1 LTGKSLVAVVTGKPY
16 GAKAGTGVKPM
27 LTNWRVVVTPAIFC
41 TSVWLTCIET
51 NAQSMPKEVA
61 SRVEI
66 YAIPSLTISDQQFLT
81 GDANGKQ
88 VTVAGEFRIAQG
100 SGKLPVVILMHG
112 SSGVGAGMEPWV
124 HQFNAM
130 GISTFVIDGFSGRGL
145 TAVGPNQALL
155 GRLNLIVDIYR
166 SLEIL
171 AKHPRVDPERIVL
184 MGFSR
189 GGQAT
194 LYASLDRFNKLWNK
208 SGVQFAAY
216 IPFYPDCSTTYATD
230 TEVAARPIRI
240 FHGTPD
246 DYNPVASCKAYVARL
261 RKAGRDVALTE
272 YPESQHGFDAGLLGV
287 STITVSANAQTA
299 RNCHLREGEGGVLMN
314 ADTQAPFSY
323 KDACIELNPHVGGNP
338 TTAQEARKAVSDF
351 LQALLKLG

>member
-1 LTGKSLVAVVTGKPY
+1 MR
-16 GAKAGTGVKPM
+16 AG
-27 LTNWRVVVTPAIFC
+27 WRVAIAAWTFC
-41 TSVWLTCIET
+41 TVVLLACIET
-51 NAQSMPKEVA
+51 NAQSMPKDVA

-81 GDANGKQ
+81 GDANGKP
-88 VTVAGEFRIAQG
+88 VTVAGELRIAQG
-100 SGKLPVVILMHG
+100 AGRLPVVVLMHG
-112 SSGVGAGMEPWV
+112 SSGVGSSIEPWV

-155 GRLNLIVDIYR
+155 GRLNLILDIYR
-166 SLEIL
+166 SLDIL
-171 AKHPRVDPERIVL
+171 AKHPRVDPDRIVL

-189 GGQAT
+189 GGQAA

-208 SGVQFAAY
+208 SGAQFAAY

-230 TEVAARPIRI
+230 TEVAAQPIRI

-261 RKAGRDVALTE
+261 QDAKRDVVLTE
-272 YPESQHGFDAGLLGV
+272 YPDSAHGFDGGLLGINTVGV
-287 STITVSANAQTA
+287 STNAQTA
-299 RNCHLREGEGGVLMN
+299 RNCHIREGEGGVLMN
-314 ADTQAPFSY
+314 ADTQAPFGY

-338 TTAQEARKAVSDF
+338 ATAEQARKAVTDF
-351 LQALLKLG
+351 LQTLFKLV

>member
-1 LTGKSLVAVVTGKPY
+1 MRAVI
-16 GAKAGTGVKPM
+16 AA
-27 LTNWRVVVTPAIFC
+27 WIFC
-41 TSVWLTCIET
+41 TCILWAAIET

-61 SRVEI
+61 ARVEI

-81 GDANGKQ
+81 GDDNGKA

-100 SGKLPVVILMHG
+100 SGRLPVVVLMHG
-112 SSGVGAGMEPWV
+112 SSGVGATTEAWV
-124 HQFNAM
+124 HKFNTM
-130 GISTFVIDGFSGRGL
+130 GISTFVIDGFTGRGL
-145 TAVGPNQALL
+145 TVVGPNQALL
-155 GRLNLIVDIYR
+155 GRLNLILDIYR
-166 SLEIL
+166 SLDIL

-189 GGQAT
+189 GGQAA

-208 SGVQFAAY
+208 SGAQFAGY
-216 IPFYPDCSTTYATD
+216 IPFYPDCSTSYVAD

-261 RKAGRDVALTE
+261 QAAKRDVALTE
-272 YPESQHGFDAGLLGV
+272 YPDSAHGFDAGLLGLATV
-287 STITVSANAQTA
+287 AVSANAQTA
-299 RNCHLREGEGGVLMN
+299 RNCHIKEGEGGVLIN
-314 ADTQAPFSY
+314 ADTQAPFGY

-338 TTAQEARKAVSDF
+338 ATAEAARKAVTDF
-351 LQALLKLG
+351 LQALFKLG

>member
-1 LTGKSLVAVVTGKPY
+1 MRTGGRA
-16 GAKAGTGVKPM
+16 AIAA
-27 LTNWRVVVTPAIFC
+27 AIFGIGGWLAC
-41 TSVWLTCIET
+41 VETS
-51 NAQSMPKEVA
+51 AQSMPKDVA

-81 GDANGKQ
+81 GDANGKP
-88 VTVAGEFRIAQG
+88 VTVAGELRIAQG
-100 SGKLPVVILMHG
+100 AGRLPVVVLMHG
-112 SSGVGAGMEPWV
+112 SSGVGSSIEPWV

-155 GRLNLIVDIYR
+155 GRLNLILDIYR
-166 SLEIL
+166 SLDIL
-171 AKHPRVDPERIVL
+171 AKHPRVDPDRIVL

-189 GGQAT
+189 GGQAA
-194 LYASLDRFNKLWNK
+194 LYASLDRFNKTWNK
-208 SGVQFAAY
+208 SGAQFAAY

-261 RKAGRDVALTE
+261 QDAKRDVVLTE
-272 YPESQHGFDAGLLGV
+272 YPDSAHGFDGGLLGV
-287 STITVSANAQTA
+287 STVDVSANAQTA
-299 RNCHLREGEGGVLMN
+299 RNCHIREGEGGVLMN
-314 ADTQAPFSY
+314 ADTQAPFGY

-338 TTAQEARKAVSDF
+338 ATAEQARKAVTDF
-351 LQALLKLG
+351 LQTLFKLG

>member
-1 LTGKSLVAVVTGKPY
+1 MA
-16 GAKAGTGVKPM
+16 
-27 LTNWRVVVTPAIFC
+27 TNWRAIAVLMALC
-41 TSVWLTCIET
+41 VSTVLAD
-51 NAQSMPKEVA
+51 AQSLPREVA
-61 SRVEI
+61 TRAEI
-66 YAIPSLTISDQQFLT
+66 YPIPSLTLSDQQFLS
-81 GDANGKQ
+81 GDAAAGKP
-88 VTVAGEFRIAQG
+88 VTVAGEFRVAQG
-100 SGKLPVVILMHG
+100 SGKLPVVVLMHG
-112 SSGVGAGMEPWV
+112 SSGVGATTEAWV
-124 HQFNAM
+124 HAFNAM
-130 GISTFVIDGFSGRGL
+130 GISTFVIDGFTGRGL
-145 TAVGPNQALL
+145 TVVGPNQALL

-189 GGQAT
+189 GGQAA

-208 SGVQFAAY
+208 SGVQFAGY

-261 RKAGRDVALTE
+261 LDAKRDVVLTE
-272 YPESQHGFDAGLLGV
+272 YPDSAHGFDAGLLGANTIAV
-287 STITVSANAQTA
+287 SVNAQTA
-299 RNCHLREGEGGVLMN
+299 RNCHIKEGEGGVLMN
-314 ADTQAPFSY
+314 ADTQAPFGY

-338 TTAQEARKAVSDF
+338 ATAMEARKAVSDF
-351 LQALLKLG
+351 LQALFKLG

>member
-1 LTGKSLVAVVTGKPY
+1 MHTVFAAWILCTGILL
-16 GAKAGTGVKPM
+16 AGVE
-27 LTNWRVVVTPAIFC
+27 
-41 TSVWLTCIET
+41 TS
-51 NAQSMPKEVA
+51 AQSMPKEIA
-61 SRVEI
+61 PRVEL

-81 GDANGKQ
+81 GDTNGKP

-100 SGKLPVVILMHG
+100 TGRLPVVVLMHG
-112 SSGVGAGMEPWV
+112 SSGVGPNIEPWT
-124 HQFNAM
+124 HQFNRM
-130 GISTFVIDGFSGRGL
+130 GISTFVIDGFTGRGL

-166 SLEIL
+166 SLDIL

-189 GGQAT
+189 GGQAA
-194 LYASLDRFNKLWNK
+194 LYASLTRFHKLWNK
-208 SGVQFAAY
+208 SGIEFAGY

-246 DYNPVASCKAYVARL
+246 DYNPVASCKTFVARL
-261 RKAGRDVALTE
+261 QEAKRDVVLTE
-272 YPESQHGFDAGLLGV
+272 YPDSQHAFDLGLLGL
-287 STITVSANAQTA
+287 STVLVSANAQTA
-299 RNCHLREGEGGVLMN
+299 RHCHIKEGEGGVLVN
-314 ADTQAPFSY
+314 ADTQAPFGY

-338 TTAQEARKAVSDF
+338 ATAEEARKAVSDF
-351 LQALLKLG
+351 LQTLLKLG

>member
-1 LTGKSLVAVVTGKPY
+1 MRRGMRTATATWMICNGILLASTASH
-16 GAKAGTGVKPM
+16 
-27 LTNWRVVVTPAIFC
+27 
-41 TSVWLTCIET
+41 
-51 NAQSMPKEVA
+51 AQSMPKEA
-61 SRVEI
+61 AARVEI

-81 GDANGKQ
+81 GDTNGKP
-88 VTVAGEFRIAQG
+88 VTVAGEFRVAQG
-100 SGKLPVVILMHG
+100 SGRLPVVVLMHG
-112 SSGVGAGMEPWV
+112 SSGVGANIEPWT
-124 HQFNAM
+124 HQFNKM

-189 GGQAT
+189 GGQAA

-208 SGVQFAAY
+208 SGVQFAGY
-216 IPFYPDCSTTYATD
+216 IPFYPDCSTTYATE
-230 TEVAARPIRI
+230 TEIGNRPIRI

-261 RKAGRDVALTE
+261 QDAKRDVVLTE
-272 YPESQHGFDAGLLGV
+272 YPDSAHAFDIGLLGV

-299 RNCHLREGEGGVLMN
+299 RNCHIREGEGGVLMN
-314 ADTQAPFSY
+314 ADTQAPFGY

-338 TTAQEARKAVSDF
+338 VTAEQARKAVSDF
-351 LQALLKLG
+351 LQALFKLG

>member
-1 LTGKSLVAVVTGKPY
+1 MGDEMR
-16 GAKAGTGVKPM
+16 AG
-27 LTNWRVVVTPAIFC
+27 WRVAIAAWTFC
-41 TSVWLTCIET
+41 TVVLLAGIET
-51 NAQSMPKEVA
+51 NAQSMPKDVA

-81 GDANGKQ
+81 GNANGKP
-88 VTVAGEFRIAQG
+88 VTVAGELRIAQG
-100 SGKLPVVILMHG
+100 TGRLPVVVLMHG
-112 SSGVGAGMEPWV
+112 SSGVGSSIEPWV

-166 SLEIL
+166 SLDIL
-171 AKHPRVDPERIVL
+171 AKHPRVDPDRIVL

-189 GGQAT
+189 GGQAA

-208 SGVQFAAY
+208 SGAQFAAY

-261 RKAGRDVALTE
+261 QDAKRDVVLTE
-272 YPESQHGFDAGLLGV
+272 YPDSAHGFDAGLLGV
-287 STITVSANAQTA
+287 STVGVSAGAQTA
-299 RNCHLREGEGGVLMN
+299 RHCHIREGEGGVLMN
-314 ADTQAPFSY
+314 ADTQAPFGY

-338 TTAQEARKAVSDF
+338 ATAEQARKAVTDF
-351 LQALLKLG
+351 LQTLFKLG

>member
-1 LTGKSLVAVVTGKPY
+1 
-16 GAKAGTGVKPM
+16 M
-27 LTNWRVVVTPAIFC
+27 LTDWRLPATAILLCCAVLF
-41 TSVWLTCIET
+41 TCIET
-51 NAQSMPKEVA
+51 SAQSVPKEIA
-61 SRVEI
+61 ARTEI

-81 GDANGKQ
+81 GDANGKP
-88 VTVAGEFRIAQG
+88 VTVGGEFRIAQG
-100 SGKLPVVILMHG
+100 SGRLPVVVLMHG
-112 SSGVGAGMEPWV
+112 SSGVGSAMDGWV
-124 HQFNAM
+124 RHFNGM

-145 TAVGPNQALL
+145 TATGPNQALL

-216 IPFYPDCSTTYATD
+216 IPFYPDCSTRYLGD

-261 RKAGRDVALTE
+261 QEAKRDVVLTE
-272 YPESQHGFDAGLLGV
+272 YPDSAHGFDAGLIGNATV
-287 STITVSANAQTA
+287 VESVGSQTVRHCTIK
-299 RNCHLREGEGGVLMN
+299 EGEGGVLMN
-314 ADTQAPFSY
+314 AATQAAFSY
-323 KDACIELNPHVGGNP
+323 KDACVELGPHVGGNP
-338 TTAQEARKAVSDF
+338 TTAIEARKAVSDF
-351 LQALLKLG
+351 LVTLFKLG

>member
-1 LTGKSLVAVVTGKPY
+1 MRTGMRAAIAAWIICTGILL
-16 GAKAGTGVKPM
+16 AG
-27 LTNWRVVVTPAIFC
+27 
-41 TSVWLTCIET
+41 IET
-51 NAQSMPKEVA
+51 NAQSMPKDVA
-61 SRVEI
+61 ARLEL
-66 YAIPSLTISDQQFLT
+66 YAIPSLTISDRQFLT
-81 GDANGKQ
+81 GDANGKP

-100 SGKLPVVILMHG
+100 SGRLPVVVLMHG
-112 SSGVGAGMEPWV
+112 SSGIGANIEPWV

-145 TAVGPNQALL
+145 TAVGSNQALL
-155 GRLNLIVDIYR
+155 GRLNFILDIYR
-166 SLEIL
+166 SLDIL
-171 AKHPRVDPERIVL
+171 AHHPRVDPERIAL

-189 GGQAT
+189 GGQAA

-208 SGVQFAAY
+208 SGVEFAGY

-261 RKAGRDVALTE
+261 QQAKRDVVLTE
-272 YPESQHGFDAGLLGV
+272 YPDSAHGFDAGLLGV
-287 STITVSANAQTA
+287 STVAVSTNAQTA
-299 RNCHLREGEGGVLMN
+299 RHCHIREGEGGILMN
-314 ADTQAPFSY
+314 ADTEAPLGY

-338 TTAQEARKAVSDF
+338 ATAEEARKAVDEF
-351 LQALLKLG
+351 LRALFKLG